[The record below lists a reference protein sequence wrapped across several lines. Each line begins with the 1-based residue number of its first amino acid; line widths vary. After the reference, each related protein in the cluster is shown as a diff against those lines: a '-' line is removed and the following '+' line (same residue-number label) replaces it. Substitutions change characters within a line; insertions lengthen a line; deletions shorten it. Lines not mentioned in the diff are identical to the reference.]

1 VTRFAA
7 STRGRNPN
15 QWIGPAIR
23 FERLWA
29 GAAQSILEQQGA
41 TPFMARS
48 FPLKSEG
55 EIMTIAPRGKALLDP
70 DFRIRTGAIER
81 RKLPTA

>member
-1 VTRFAA
+1 M
-7 STRGRNPN
+7 
-15 QWIGPAIR
+15 
-23 FERLWA
+23 
-29 GAAQSILEQQGA
+29 LEQQGA
-41 TPFMARS
+41 TPFTARS